1 MALLLHVLLLLLLSS
16 GALSTHHD
24 TYIVHMDKSAM
35 PRAFSDHRGWYAAT
49 LDSAAKPLS
58 GAALVYVYD
67 NALHGFS
74 ASLSAPQLE
83 HLKRSRGFV
92 SCYRDARVE
101 KDTTRS
107 SRFLGLDRASGLWPA
122 SRLGEDVI
130 IGVVDT
136 GVWPESGSYRDDGMP
151 PVPARWKGECEAGP
165 GFPPSSCNRKLIGA
179 RSFNRGLLANS
190 PNLTIAANS
199 TRDTDGHGTH
209 TSSTAGGSFVEGASF
224 FGYAA
229 GASRGMAPR
238 ARLAAYK
245 VLWEEGG
252 YVSDILAGIDGAISD
267 GVDVLSLSL
276 GLDDVA
282 LYRDPV
288 AIGSFA
294 AAERG
299 IFVATST
306 GNEGPYLGLLHNGI
320 PWAMTVGASTIDRKL
335 SGVVELGDGTR
346 IVGQSIFPGTP
357 ESLTGLP
364 VVFLGTCSD
373 ASTIAKAGHEKIVV
387 CDSSA
392 PLDAVTR
399 RVRSANVSAGIFV
412 SKDPFV
418 ELLTKFDFPGVIISP
433 QDGSTIRKYLN
444 KSSKPKATLK
454 FRCTVLGS
462 SPAPVVATYSSRG
475 PSQSCP
481 SVLKPDVVA
490 PGDLILASWAG
501 NSSVGI
507 AVGGRDLYSPFNV
520 ISGSSMSCPHAAG
533 VAALLRAAHP
543 EWSPAAIR
551 SALMTT
557 ANVLD
562 DAMRPIADMGDG
574 GRPASPLA
582 MGSGHIDPNRALDPG
597 LVYDAGTEDYLR
609 LLCGMGYTREQIL
622 TVTRSSHAAN
632 CSDGAATTDLNYPS
646 FIALFDAANA
656 TVAEP
661 KRVVKQFRRVV
672 TNVGE
677 AASTYSAN
685 VVPVK
690 GFSVAVAPERL
701 AFKKKYEKK
710 SFTVT
715 LEGHAGEKADE
726 VVHGSLTWV
735 DEEGKHVVRSPIVA
749 TTYKLLT

>member
-1 MALLLHVLLLLLLSS
+1 
-16 GALSTHHD
+16 
-24 TYIVHMDKSAM
+24 M

-49 LDSAAKPLS
+49 LDSAAAAAAELP

-83 HLKRSRGFV
+83 LLKRSRGFV
-92 SCYRDARVE
+92 SCYRDARVV

-107 SRFLGLDRASGLWPA
+107 SSFLGLDRASGLWPA

-130 IGVVDT
+130 IGVIDT
-136 GVWPESGSYRDDGMP
+136 GVWPESGSYRDDGMT
-151 PVPARWKGECEAGP
+151 PVPARWKGECEAGA
-165 GFPPSSCNRKLIGA
+165 GFAPSSCNRKLIGA

-190 PNLTIAANS
+190 PNLTIAVNS
-199 TRDTDGHGTH
+199 ARDTDGHGTH

-245 VLWEEGG
+245 VLWDEGG
-252 YVSDILAGIDGAISD
+252 YASDILAGIDRAISD
-267 GVDVLSLSL
+267 GVDVLSMSL
-276 GLDDVA
+276 GLDDVP
-282 LYRDPV
+282 LYHDPI

-335 SGVVELGDGTR
+335 SGVIELGDGTR

-357 ESLTGLP
+357 ESLTELP
-364 VVFLGTCSD
+364 VVFLGTCND
-373 ASTIAKAGHEKIVV
+373 ASRIAKAGHNRIVV

-392 PLDAVTR
+392 SLDIVTR

-418 ELLTKFDFPGVIISP
+418 ELYTKFDFPGVIISP
-433 QDGSTIRKYLN
+433 QDGSTILKYLN
-444 KSSKPKATLK
+444 GSSNPKATLK
-454 FRCTVLGS
+454 FRRTVLGS

-481 SVLKPDVVA
+481 TVLKPDVVA

-507 AVGGRDLYSPFNV
+507 AVGNRELYSPFNV

-551 SALMTT
+551 SAMMTT
-557 ANVLD
+557 ASALD
-562 DAMRPIADMGDG
+562 DAGRPIADKGDR

-582 MGSGHIDPNRALDPG
+582 MGSGHIEPNRALDPG
-597 LVYDAGTEDYLR
+597 LVYDAGAEDYLR

-622 TVTRSSHAAN
+622 TVTRSSYAAN
-632 CSDGAATTDLNYPS
+632 CSDGASAAMTDLNYPS

-656 TVAEP
+656 TNASASAAARG

-672 TNVGE
+672 TNVGD
-677 AASTYSAN
+677 AVSTYRAN
-685 VVPVK
+685 VEPVK
-690 GFSVAVAPERL
+690 GFSVAVAPEIL
-701 AFKKKYEKK
+701 VFKEKYEKK

-715 LEGHAGEKADE
+715 LEGHAGKKEGE

-749 TTYKLLT
+749 TTYKFF